1 MAPFVAA
8 LLGLSILAALVLVD
22 RFWSKKG
29 SFRQEEDLPSNSQ
42 AGAGVSAQSKAT
54 GVKLHVPTR
63 HKDRHSE
70 KELIEMLELRQ
81 GYFPKR
87 FVWREQ
93 EYEVRAVERTWTVK
107 RRIGKEKLLER
118 RVFRVR
124 CAEGTFEIYWDV
136 QQEVWRM
143 FRQLRYVSSP
153 KS

>member
-1 MAPFVAA
+1 
-8 LLGLSILAALVLVD
+8 LGLSLLAALVLVE
-22 RFWSKKG
+22 RFWSKQG
-29 SFRQEEDLPSNSQ
+29 SFGHEEDLPSNSQ
-42 AGAGVSAQSKAT
+42 TSADVSAQSKAA
-54 GVKLHVPTR
+54 GVKLHVTTR
-63 HKDRHSE
+63 YKQRHSE
-70 KELIEMLELRQ
+70 KGLIEMLELRQ
-81 GYFPKR
+81 GYLPKR
-87 FVWREQ
+87 FVWQEQ